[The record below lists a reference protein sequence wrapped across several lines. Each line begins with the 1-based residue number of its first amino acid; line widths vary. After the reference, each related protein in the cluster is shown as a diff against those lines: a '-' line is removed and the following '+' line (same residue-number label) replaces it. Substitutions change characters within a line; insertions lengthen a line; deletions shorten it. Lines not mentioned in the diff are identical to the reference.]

1 MSNMSIRTTGV
12 MGGNSKQSKQGLITV
27 YNGNAEM
34 LTIDNYVGR
43 GEAYQQR
50 PEPVIT
56 IFDGLNPPNEVMMF
70 RGTHSQLVDLL
81 SKAQ

>member
-12 MGGNSKQSKQGLITV
+12 MGGNPKQSKQGVITI

-34 LTIDNYVGR
+34 LTVDNYVGR

-50 PEPVIT
+50 QEPIIT
-56 IFDGLNPPNEVMMF
+56 IFDGLNPPNEVMIF
-70 RGTHSQLVDLL
+70 RGTHSQLVEAL
-81 SKAQ
+81 SKK